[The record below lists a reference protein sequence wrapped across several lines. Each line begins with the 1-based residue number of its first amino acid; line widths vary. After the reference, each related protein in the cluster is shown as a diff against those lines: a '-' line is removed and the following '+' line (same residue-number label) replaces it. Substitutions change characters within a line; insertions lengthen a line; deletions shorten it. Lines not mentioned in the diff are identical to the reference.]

1 MKNDDRIY
9 EDHFDDDST
18 RDSKESR
25 KLILPKDLRIDVRIT
40 SRILEDKLPTTDT
53 DVNNVLHHIDQ
64 IPNDLLPHL

>member
-1 MKNDDRIY
+1 MKNDRIY
-9 EDHFDDDST
+9 EDDFDDDST